1 VRPDLPRPFRTPGYP
16 VTPALDLALTG
27 LMTVV
32 AFSQRPAV
40 SSYALLSI
48 LAGVPFD
55 YLWQMGGRRKPAGDR
70 PVE

>member
-1 VRPDLPRPFRTPGYP
+1 
-16 VTPALDLALTG
+16 
-27 LMTVV
+27 MTVV

-40 SSYALLSI
+40 SSFALLSI

-55 YLWQMGGRRKPAGDR
+55 YLWQMSGRRKPAGER